1 MSFYS
6 RRTWE
11 EKYKL
16 QYVDE
21 LCNNRTKKELCN
33 YVLYVSEKL
42 RPQILERASYNI
54 HMFISYTK
62 CREGMASKKAG
73 MASKKGGTTIK
84 KGITYILPYYLIMY
98 ISKTPSQTRG

>member
-11 EKYKL
+11 ESCKL

-21 LCNNRTKKELCN
+21 LCNRTKKELCS
-33 YVLYVSEKL
+33 YVSEKL
-42 RPQILERASYNI
+42 HPEILERASYNI

-62 CREGMASKKAG
+62 CRESMAIKKEGMSSKKG
-73 MASKKGGTTIK
+73 GIASKKGGTTIK
-84 KGITYILPYYLIMY
+84 KGITYILPYYLI
-98 ISKTPSQTRG
+98 